1 MISVH
6 FIKNKYTSWDQNNK
20 RFSRCIGGSN
30 LSISHAGHWID
41 VGYINITILNKFVYI
56 KRRSVELV
64 KIINASDRIVSRE
77 TQSGSDGSKHD
88 QCDNVTKIYWQNVY
102 SKIKQETKWRWRSPE
117 NSNPYAGVTMSL
129 FRTLTSAGE
138 L

>member
-1 MISVH
+1 M
-6 FIKNKYTSWDQNNK
+6 
-20 RFSRCIGGSN
+20 
-30 LSISHAGHWID
+30 
-41 VGYINITILNKFVYI
+41 
-56 KRRSVELV
+56 ELV
-64 KIINASDRIVSRE
+64 KKINASDRIVSRE

-102 SKIKQETKWRWRSPE
+102 SKIKQETKRRWRSPE